1 MSRRWWTALNLVTDA
16 IVLNGAIVLAFMLR
30 FGWPIPAFNFE
41 AYLTAALP
49 ITVGQL
55 LILALVDLYVPTTDR
70 SGPELLWTV
79 TKGVAL
85 GGLVLVALTF
95 FLRAFAFPRVVI
107 LLALIIQILLLWG
120 WRVLAAGGLRVRW
133 PVRRVLVVGDPGDCR
148 EIAQR
153 IDGMKRWGYRVV
165 GVLGQGTSLPEQLDA
180 LQPDQIIFAT
190 PSRHREALE
199 QVAVSRSFEGDI
211 YVVPQL
217 YEMHLGEINFALL
230 GDIPLLRLSRASRP
244 DWKRGLKT
252 WAERGLAALVL
263 VLGALPAGL
272 IALVIV
278 VTSGP
283 PVIYRQTRVGRDF
296 ASFTMYKFRT
306 MVHDAET
313 TGAVLA
319 TDDDPRVTAVGRL
332 LRRSRLDELP
342 QFYNVLR
349 GDMSLVGPRPERP
362 EFVEDFMRTHPL
374 YRERFRVRP
383 GITGLA
389 QVSASYATS
398 PGAKLRF
405 DLMYI
410 HHESLSL
417 DLRIVMQTLKVI
429 LTGRGA
435 R

>member
-1 MSRRWWTALNLVTDA
+1 MSRRWWTVLNVVTDA
-16 IVLNGAIVLAFMLR
+16 VMLNVAVVLAFLLR

-49 ITVGQL
+49 ITVGQV
-55 LILALVDLYVPTTDR
+55 LILALVDLYVPTADR

-79 TKGVAL
+79 SKGVVL
-85 GGLVLVALTF
+85 GGLVLVAFTF

-107 LLALIIQILLLWG
+107 LLALVIQVLLLWG
-120 WRVLAAGGLRVRW
+120 WRVLAAEGLRVRW
-133 PVRRVLVVGDPGDCR
+133 PARRILMVGDPSDCR
-148 EIAQR
+148 EITHR

-165 GVLGQGTSLPEQLDA
+165 GVLEQGACLPEQLDA
-180 LQPDQIIFAT
+180 LRPDQIIFAT

-199 QVAVSRSFEGDI
+199 QVALSRSFEGDI

-217 YEMHLGEINFALL
+217 YEMHLGEVNFALL
-230 GDIPLLRLSRASRP
+230 GDIPLIRLSRASHP
-244 DWKRGLKT
+244 NWKHGFKS
-252 WAERGLAALVL
+252 WVERGFAALVL
-263 VLGALPAGL
+263 LVGALPAGL
-272 IALVIV
+272 IALAIL
-278 VTSGP
+278 VTSGS

-296 ASFTMYKFRT
+296 EPFTLFKFRT
-306 MVHDAET
+306 MVRDAEQA
-313 TGAVLA
+313 GAVLA
-319 TDDDPRVTAVGRL
+319 ADDDPRVTGVGRW

-342 QFYNVLR
+342 QLYNVLR
-349 GDMSLVGPRPERP
+349 GDMSFVGPRPERP
-362 EFVEDFMRTHPL
+362 EFVEDFMCTHPL

-405 DLMYI
+405 DLMYLY
-410 HHESLSL
+410 HESLSL
-417 DLRIVMQTLKVI
+417 DLRIVLQTLKVI